1 MIISRTWLQRYFDT
15 PLPTIEEL
23 ADALTFHAC
32 EIESVKG
39 DTLDVKVLPDRA
51 AYALSHRGVALE
63 LSAILNIPL
72 TTDPL
77 RTALPVWE
85 ETAEL
90 ALSLD
95 PEGKTNRK
103 MGALVRGVTVG
114 PSPDWLREAIESLG
128 QRSINNVVDAT
139 NFVTLNMGQPLH
151 AFDAKKIAWHDG
163 VLNIGV
169 RAAKENEKIT
179 VLTGETYT
187 LPEGALVICEAES
200 AVALDI
206 AGVKGGAA
214 SAITDDTTDLFVS
227 VCNFDGAT
235 IRKTAQALNLFTD
248 ASVRFQN
255 KISPELV
262 AYGMRDVLAL
272 ITEVA
277 GGTIVGV
284 NDVYPRPQE
293 KTVVCVSA
301 SRIQSVL
308 GLECTISDVAR
319 VFDRLQFTYTEDTGV
334 FTITTPFERRD
345 LNIAED
351 LVEEVGR
358 IIGYDSIPSVL
369 LSEYTAPPHDPV
381 FVATECIKDI
391 LREHGY
397 TEISTQSFAA
407 EGDILLAN
415 PLDKSMPALRAGL
428 LKNMEKALMRA
439 TATAPRVL
447 GVTPAVRLF
456 ELGAVFKKSGERIAL
471 ALGYHALS
479 GKQSP
484 VVLDEILAVLQEK
497 FGQHIKVAERH
508 VGILEIDVSET
519 VDPGEY
525 IPTKIQ
531 LGPYHPFSVYPFA
544 LRDIAVWTP
553 VGTEESEVAN
563 LILKE
568 AGEYLARIDLFDR
581 FEKDGRV
588 SFAFRLVFEA
598 FDRTL
603 SDADLD
609 PAMVRITNTL
619 NAYEGWEVR

>member
-15 PLPTIEEL
+15 PLPKIEEL
-23 ADALTFHAC
+23 ADALTFHAF
-32 EIESVKG
+32 EIESVEG

-51 AYALSHRGVALE
+51 AYALSHRGVAVE

-169 RAAKENEKIT
+169 RGAKENEKIT

-187 LPEGALVICEAES
+187 LPEGALVISEAKS
-200 AVALDI
+200 GTALDV

-255 KISPELV
+255 KISPELAV
-262 AYGMRDVLAL
+262 YGMRDILAL

-284 NDVYPRPQE
+284 NDVYPKPQTQT
-293 KTVVCVSA
+293 TVSVPVSK
-301 SRIQSVL
+301 IQGVL
-308 GLECTISDVAR
+308 GLECTTSDVAR
-319 VFDRLQFTYTEDTGV
+319 IFDRLQFTYSETADV
-334 FTITTPFERRD
+334 FTVTVPFERRD

-358 IIGYDSIPSVL
+358 IIGYDTIPSVSL
-369 LSEYTAPPHDPV
+369 PEYTAPIHDSA
-381 FVATECIKDI
+381 FATIEHVKDI

-397 TEISTQSFAA
+397 TEISTQSFARD
-407 EGDILLAN
+407 GDIMLAN

-428 LKNMEKALMRA
+428 LENMEKALARA
-439 TATAPRVL
+439 VASAPRVI
-447 GVTPAVRLF
+447 GVAPSVRLF
-456 ELGAVFKKSGERIAL
+456 ELGSVFKKEGEHVVL
-471 ALGYHALS
+471 ALGYRALS
-479 GKQSP
+479 GKQSS
-484 VVLDEILAVLQEK
+484 AVLEEMCAVLTEK
-497 FGQHIKVAERH
+497 FGEGVQMNEARE
-508 VGILEIDVSET
+508 GMMEIDLSGI
-519 VDPGEY
+519 VDSAAHT
-525 IPTKIQ
+525 PTKIE

-553 VGTEESEVAN
+553 GGTEESEVAN

-581 FEKDGRV
+581 FEKEGRV
-588 SFAFRLVFEA
+588 SYAFRLVFEA

-609 PAMVRITNTL
+609 PAMERITNTL
-619 NAYEGWEVR
+619 NGLEGWDVR